1 MITLAD
7 CLAMCGLSEDEVL
20 AIAEHEHIPEIAAAA
35 LGQYLLNQA
44 QGPGKIRDMIR
55 DDIRSALARNDRAHA
70 RELLMALRHFLSE
83 HPQSQVTGAL
93 SCEHNIAP
101 KAHFGRRRQA
111 AVLSSTSQ

>member
-35 LGQYLLNQA
+35 LGQYLLNQER
-44 QGPGKIRDMIR
+44 GPEKIRDMIR
-55 DDIRSALARNDRAHA
+55 DDIRGALARNDRAHA

-83 HPQSQVTGAL
+83 HPQS
-93 SCEHNIAP
+93 
-101 KAHFGRRRQA
+101 
-111 AVLSSTSQ
+111 